1 MARVMILI
9 FVLLESANVVTLY
22 FRPGSTL
29 ANGIGVFRAWDR
41 AKADPEM
48 HRFARYMVNWV
59 AGTKLIFLLLLVVIL
74 LVGDELILRLTSAVL
89 ALTIASFFWRMFPLV
104 RQMGRTGEITPD
116 SYDRTLGTMI
126 AAMVVAFALA
136 AIL

>member
-1 MARVMILI
+1 MARIMILLFI
-9 FVLLESANVVTLY
+9 LLESANVVTLY
-22 FRPGSTL
+22 FRPGSTF
-29 ANGIGVFRAWDR
+29 ANGIGVFHAWGK

-59 AGTKLIFLLLLVVIL
+59 AGTKLIFLLLLVIIL
-74 LVGDELILRLTSAVL
+74 LVGDEQILRLTSAVL

-104 RQMGRTGEITPD
+104 RQMGQAQEITPGR
-116 SYDRTLGTMI
+116 YDRTLGTMI

-136 AIL
+136 AML